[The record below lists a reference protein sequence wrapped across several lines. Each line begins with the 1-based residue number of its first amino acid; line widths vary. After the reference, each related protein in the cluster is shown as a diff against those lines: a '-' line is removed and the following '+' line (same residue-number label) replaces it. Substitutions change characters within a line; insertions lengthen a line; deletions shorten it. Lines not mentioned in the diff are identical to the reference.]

1 VLEQRVTTILD
12 RILIKPSLASLPP
25 LEEGG
30 LLQVSVVLDHISI
43 VAFCHI
49 MYDALLISN

>member
-12 RILIKPSLASLPP
+12 RILIKPSLAALPP

-30 LLQVSVVLDHISI
+30 LLQVSLVLDNISI

-49 MYDALLISN
+49 MYDALLISS

>member
-12 RILIKPSLASLPP
+12 KILIKPSLAALPP
-25 LEEGG
+25 LEGGG
-30 LLQVSVVLDHISI
+30 LLQVSLVLDNISI

-49 MYDALLISN
+49 MYDALLISS